1 MPLLHRVLTSCTLR
15 YCVNNVVSE
24 LLTFLTTFTGVF
36 GYGGIALVMIV
47 AAPELV
53 MPFAGFLVV
62 RGDLS
67 FAGVMLAGVAGAML
81 GQGGIY
87 WAARTLGEARIR
99 RFIGRRRWLLV
110 SERDFERTLRLF
122 DRYETWVV
130 LLGRAVPT
138 VRSLISVPAGIKPMP
153 LARFLL
159 LTATGTALWNALL
172 LYAGMLVGRNWSLV
186 VGVLET
192 YQTIIL
198 MLLALGFAALS
209 LRRVRSRLGH
219 WQSR

>member
-1 MPLLHRVLTSCTLR
+1 MNS
-15 YCVNNVVSE
+15 VVTE
-24 LLTFLTTFTGVF
+24 LLALSTTFTGVF
-36 GYGGIALVMIV
+36 GYGGIALVMVI

-62 RGDLS
+62 RGDLG
-67 FAGVMLAGVAGAML
+67 FAGVMIAGVAGAML

-87 WAARTLGEARIR
+87 WAARALGEARIR
-99 RFIGRRRWLLV
+99 RFIGRRRWLPV
-110 SERDFERTLRLF
+110 SERDLGRTLRLF
-122 DRYETWVV
+122 DRYETSVV

-138 VRSLISVPAGIKPMP
+138 VRSLISVPAGLKPMP

-159 LTATGTALWNALL
+159 LTATGTALWNAAL

-192 YQTIIL
+192 YQTIVL
-198 MLLALGFAALS
+198 VLLALGFVALS
-209 LRRVRSRLGH
+209 LRQVRSRLDH

>member
-1 MPLLHRVLTSCTLR
+1 MLRLHSSLTLHTLR
-15 YCVNNVVSE
+15 CCVNNVVNE
-24 LLTFLTTFTGVF
+24 LLTLLTTFTGVF
-36 GYGGIALVMIV
+36 GYGGIALVMVV

-53 MPFAGFLVV
+53 MPFAGFLVA

-67 FAGVMLAGVAGAML
+67 FVGVMLAGVAGAML

-87 WAARTLGEARIR
+87 WAARALGEARIR
-99 RFIGRRRWLLV
+99 RFIGRHRWLLV
-110 SERDFERTLRLF
+110 SERDLERTLRLF
-122 DRYETWVV
+122 DRYETPVV

-138 VRSLISVPAGIKPMP
+138 VRSLISIPAGIKPMP

-159 LTATGTALWNALL
+159 LTATGTALWNAAL

-198 MLLALGFAALS
+198 GLLALGFVALS
-209 LRRVRSRLGH
+209 FRRFRSLGH

>member
-1 MPLLHRVLTSCTLR
+1 M
-15 YCVNNVVSE
+15 NNVVSE
-24 LLTFLTTFTGVF
+24 LLTLLTTFTGVF
-36 GYGGIALVMIV
+36 GYGGIALLMIV

-62 RGDLS
+62 RGDLG
-67 FAGVMLAGVAGAML
+67 FAGVMIAGVAGAML

-87 WAARTLGEARIR
+87 WAARALGEARIR
-99 RFIGRRRWLLV
+99 RFIGRRRWLPV
-110 SERDFERTLRLF
+110 SERDLGRTLRLF
-122 DRYETWVV
+122 DRYETPVV

-138 VRSLISVPAGIKPMP
+138 VRSLISVPAGLKPMP

-159 LTATGTALWNALL
+159 LTATGTALWNAAL

-192 YQTIIL
+192 YQTIVL
-198 MLLALGFAALS
+198 VLLALGFVALS
-209 LRRVRSRLGH
+209 LRQVRSRLDH